1 MQQASEYCC
10 QGRAHSLGSHQVR
23 ESLLPR
29 VHTDR
34 VAEIDEGGRY
44 HRREEPPASARAAI
58 STARF
63 GANDERIPANAAPK
77 SVRRNTRTRP
87 SLSESIPIRAASS
100 RRAGSRGWPSPQLR

>member
-44 HRREEPPASARAAI
+44 HR
-58 STARF
+58 
-63 GANDERIPANAAPK
+63 PK
-77 SVRRNTRTRP
+77 SVRRITRTRP
-87 SLSESIPIRAASS
+87 SLSESIPHTGCIK
-100 RRAGSRGWPSPQLR
+100 P